1 MGNSDHWSD
10 DVTVR
15 DIPATRWSAIGWLVL
30 VLVVAAVAGWEW
42 KMRSLVLRA
51 GDLDDSKSHWAV
63 ERRKVATGDH
73 DGVVIIGSSRILF
86 DSNLD
91 LWEELTGLRPIQLAL
106 PGTNPR
112 PHLKDLA
119 ENSDFNGLLVVG
131 VTPDIYF
138 TDWPGIPLFAG
149 LTEFWK
155 DESPSQR
162 FGHRVGLELSRH
174 LAFLDEAYQLG
185 PLIDRAV
192 PLEDRTG
199 VRGPQRDVWK
209 LAEVFDD
216 RQTTLWPRLE
226 TDVRLRDHARWVWG
240 PFSGEPRI
248 EVADAERIAEETRK
262 HVEMIRARGGEVVF
276 VRAPSAG
283 LYLESE
289 RQGQPRARTWDRL
302 IAVTGAH
309 GIHFEDH
316 AAMQGLEVV
325 EWSHLSGK
333 SQVVFTRAYVELL
346 MRDVPWLREHLAK
359 EAGQ

>member
-1 MGNSDHWSD
+1 MGNSDHWSE

-15 DIPATRWSAIGWLVL
+15 GIPATRWSAIGWLVL
-30 VLVVAAVAGWEW
+30 VVAVAAVAAWEW
-42 KMRSLVLRA
+42 KMRSLGLRA

-63 ERRKVATGDH
+63 ERRKIASGDH

-86 DSNLD
+86 DTNLGV
-91 LWEELTGLRPIQLAL
+91 WEQLAGLRPVQLAL

-112 PHLKDLA
+112 PQLKDLA
-119 ENSDFNGLLVVG
+119 ENSDFGGLLVVG
-131 VTPDIYF
+131 VTPDIFF

-149 LTEFWK
+149 LTGFWK

-162 FGHRVGLELSRH
+162 FGHRVGLGLSWH
-174 LAFLDEAYQLG
+174 LAFLDEAYRLG

-192 PLEDRTG
+192 PMRDREG

-209 LAEVFDD
+209 LSENSGD
-216 RQTTLWPRLE
+216 RQTTMWPRLA
-226 TDVRLRDHARWVWG
+226 TDEFLRDHARWVWG

-248 EVADAERIAEETRK
+248 EAADAERIVEQTNK
-262 HVEMIRARGGEVVF
+262 HVQMIRARGGEVVF

-302 IAVTGAH
+302 IAVTGAY

-325 EWSHLSGK
+325 EWSHLSAD
-333 SQVVFTRAYVELL
+333 SQLKFTRAYVELL
-346 MRDVPWLREHLAK
+346 MRDVPWLHEHPAM
-359 EAGQ
+359 EAGE